1 MDYFIFFTLEIFF
14 FFIIK
19 NYFTIIFFHHFSNK
33 IKISIKAKSRPPYI
47 KDKEINN
54 IIKVLNFDYVGIR
67 KESIFKI
74 FSLKY
79 FLYKNNQNN
88 YLDITKN
95 KKFYYISFY
104 LKNKLHLL
112 YKKNLQISALESDT
126 IKISFLTKGVYNIE
140 TGEDVTRESIAQYY
154 YKNNAT
160 LMSLSL
166 RIPIY
171 LLILG
176 YFIQFFYIIVKWL
189 I

>member
-1 MDYFIFFTLEIFF
+1 LDYFIFFTLEIFF
-14 FFIIK
+14 FFIIR
-19 NYFTIIFFHHFSNK
+19 NYFTILFFHHFPDK
-33 IKISIKAKSRPPYI
+33 IKISVKEKSRPPYI

-54 IIKVLNFDYVGIR
+54 IINVLIFDYIGIR
-67 KESIFKI
+67 RESIFKI

-88 YLDITKN
+88 YLDITQN
-95 KKFYYISFY
+95 KKFYYISYY
-104 LKNKLHLL
+104 LNNKLYLL
-112 YKKNLQISALESDT
+112 YKKNLQISPLESDT
-126 IKISFLTKGVYNIE
+126 IKISFLSKGVYNVE
-140 TGEDVTRESIAQYY
+140 KGDDVTRESIAEYY

-171 LLILG
+171 FLVIG
-176 YFIQFFYIIVKWL
+176 YFIQFFYILIKWL